1 MKYHFRGLLL
11 QIAIPHE
18 FLAQGIEIRFVNATR
33 NVYVVRCPAYCKD
46 VFLVT
51 TDTASVN

>member
-33 NVYVVRCPAYCKD
+33 NVYVVRCPAYCKY